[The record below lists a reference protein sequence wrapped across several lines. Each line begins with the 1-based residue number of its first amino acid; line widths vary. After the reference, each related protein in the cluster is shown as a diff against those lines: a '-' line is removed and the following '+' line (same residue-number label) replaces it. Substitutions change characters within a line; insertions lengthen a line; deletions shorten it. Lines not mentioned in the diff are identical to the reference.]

1 MALTDVQ
8 KNKIHEVIY
17 NSGKQ
22 YIPVQE
28 LTHAANEIIKDPT
41 EETVQAM
48 LTYLDNFPYQR
59 HGQPSFLP
67 TTQTRGLA
75 GNDIRL
81 GMSEVRKILEESA
94 NQEEDDEEEG

>member
-1 MALTDVQ
+1 MALTDIQ

-41 EETVQAM
+41 EATVQSM
-48 LTYLDNFPYQR
+48 LTYLDNYPYQR
-59 HGQPSFLP
+59 HSQATLLP

-75 GNDIRL
+75 GNDIRFA
-81 GMSEVRKILEESA
+81 MSEVRKILAEME
-94 NQEEDDEEEG
+94 EEDNNDNND